1 MGKVKGLFASAR
13 YSLVTLVTRK
23 FYQFIIALGLLSEWP
38 AECVRCRP
46 GRRRELSC
54 PTCRPALVRLFV
66 AVDCPNSGK
75 GTKSG
80 TIVPGKPARLGTP
93 GEGNTKQFWSCILS
107 KPTVV
112 FYPAEC
118 QPQYLPKMHSNK
130 FFILCI
136 YNFEQKNAY
145 WTTEPQ
151 ANARLA
157 QSVRTAVKQN
167 KVAQLAFKTIKSG
180 FIKIWSLFCE
190 LEEEAKHVNET
201 FKCSAR
207 NKEIFLLRCG
217 VRLGVKEGRN
227 WQCSHYRILSGSTVQ
242 LWQHWLPC

>member
-1 MGKVKGLFASAR
+1 
-13 YSLVTLVTRK
+13 
-23 FYQFIIALGLLSEWP
+23 
-38 AECVRCRP
+38 
-46 GRRRELSC
+46 
-54 PTCRPALVRLFV
+54 
-66 AVDCPNSGK
+66 
-75 GTKSG
+75 
-80 TIVPGKPARLGTP
+80 
-93 GEGNTKQFWSCILS
+93 
-107 KPTVV
+107 
-112 FYPAEC
+112 
-118 QPQYLPKMHSNK
+118 MHSNK

-207 NKEIFLLRCG
+207 NKEIFLLRCR
-217 VRLGVKEGRN
+217 VRLGVKEDRI
-227 WQCSHYRILSGSTVQ
+227 WQCSHYSIYWVAQLYSCSTDYHAQIPPMSWSLVIPDYQWKVWATATNLLSSS
-242 LWQHWLPC
+242 